1 MPVYDYRCDCGLEWE
16 EYNTVENRDNERC
29 ACGKNAIRLFKLNAK
44 PVVYDYYSEGLG
56 EFITGP
62 KHKQK
67 VMKDKNVE
75 EVGKVT

>member
-44 PVVYDYYSEGLG
+44 PVV
-56 EFITGP
+56 
-62 KHKQK
+62 
-67 VMKDKNVE
+67 
-75 EVGKVT
+75 